1 VGDSAALILL
11 DLFAAF
17 DTINHSILL
26 QRLQTSFGISEN
38 AHRWFQSY
46 LSGRSRYVRRGPT
59 RSSIT
64 YLVCGVPQ
72 GSVLGPILFVLY
84 TADLIM
90 LIESYGLSPHLNA
103 DDTEVYGSCPPAAAD
118 SLSL

>member
-1 VGDSAALILL
+1 VQLVCGLR
-11 DLFAAF
+11 
-17 DTINHSILL
+17 HSILL
-26 QRLQTSFGISEN
+26 QHLQTSFGISEN

-46 LSGRSRYVRRGPT
+46 LSCRSQYVRRGPT

-84 TADLIM
+84 TADLVS
-90 LIESYGLSPHLNA
+90 LIKS
-103 DDTEVYGSCPPAAAD
+103 
-118 SLSL
+118 